1 MKLVPDTFDLP
12 CLGNNGLV
20 IEDVGMGY
28 SGAKSVSFCGKKNIP
43 AFVSS
48 DVKFEIHLTIDDPGP
63 VNLIVFNPMALG
75 CNNFFT
81 KLFRVIFLSTF
92 NNSNF
97 SLLVENS

>member
-1 MKLVPDTFDLP
+1 MYVKYKITVLKNLFRVNTNHGKFVKLVPDTFDLP

-63 VNLIVFNPMALG
+63 VNLIVFKN
-75 CNNFFT
+75 
-81 KLFRVIFLSTF
+81 
-92 NNSNF
+92 
-97 SLLVENS
+97 E